1 MCGFCGIVLPDGS
14 SRRLDAPLIER
25 MRDVLVHRGPDGA
38 GIFLEPGVGLGHRR
52 LSIVDVAH
60 GAQPMASADGAL
72 QIIYNGEVYNH
83 PELMPELVRE
93 GFTYRTHCD
102 TETVLHV
109 YERDRAAAPSRLR
122 GMFTFAI
129 WDRRSRELFIA
140 RDRFGVKPLYYV
152 HTGDGALYF
161 ASEIK
166 ALLAAQAVAPAL
178 NLRALPDYLAN
189 HAPSGDETL
198 FEGVRRLPPGHTLR
212 WRNGAITI
220 ERYWDLRFDP
230 AAIDTRPDA
239 DLIAEYGE
247 RFRDAVR
254 MRLMADV
261 PLGMFLS
268 GGIDSA
274 AITAAMSTLVAAPIR
289 TFSVAFAEREANEL
303 AYARLVAE
311 RYRTDHHEIVVSPG
325 EFFGALPSLVWH
337 EDEPIAHPSSIAL
350 NFVSRLAAEHVK
362 VVLTGE
368 GSDETLAGYGRYR
381 TTMYNVALSE
391 RYQRLAGDG
400 LRRTVREAVERLPR
414 GTRLRNR
421 LMRTGL
427 YLQADIDTLYFDNF
441 AVFGRARQAEML
453 APDMRAQLAG
463 IDPYAAAHRAIADAG
478 NASLLNQLLY
488 ADMRTYLHELLMK
501 QDQMSMAASIE
512 SRVPFL
518 DHPLVEFT
526 ARLPERL
533 KLRGTTTK
541 YILRQA
547 MKDALP
553 PEILSRRKMGFPVPV
568 GAWFRGA
575 HRHVVQ
581 DCVLGERAAA
591 RGIFARDAVERI
603 VREHDAG
610 EIDHSERLWS
620 LVNLELWHRIFLD
633 GEAPADLALDAPAP
647 PLAVAVR

>member
-129 WDRRSRELFIA
+129 WDRRTRELFIA
-140 RDRFGVKPLYYV
+140 RDRLGVKPLYYV
-152 HTGDGALYF
+152 HTADGALYF

-166 ALLAAQAVAPAL
+166 ALLAAQAVEPAL

-212 WRNGAITI
+212 WRNGAVRI
-220 ERYWDLRFDP
+220 ERYWDLTYDP

-239 DLIAEYGE
+239 ELIAEYGE

-274 AITAAMSTLVAAPIR
+274 SITAAMSTLVDEPIK

-303 AYARLVAE
+303 AFARLVAD

-325 EFFGALPSLVWH
+325 EFFGALPALVWH

-391 RYQRLAGDG
+391 RYQRLAGRG
-400 LRRTVREAVERLPR
+400 LQRTVRGAVERLPR

-441 AVFGRARQAEML
+441 AVFGRARQAEIL
-453 APDMRAQLAG
+453 APAMRDRLAG
-463 IDPYAAAHRAIADAG
+463 IDPYAAAHQAIADARG
-478 NASLLNQLLY
+478 ASLLNQLLY

-526 ARLPERL
+526 ARLPDRL

-568 GAWFRGA
+568 GAWFRGPY
-575 HRHVVQ
+575 RHVVQ

-610 EIDHSERLWS
+610 ELDHSERLWS

-633 GEAPADLALDAPAP
+633 GEAPSDMALDAPA
-647 PLAVAVR
+647 LAAAVR

>member
-274 AITAAMSTLVAAPIR
+274 AITAAMSTLVDEPIR